1 MISERVKQIREN
13 NHLTQKQLAECLDLK
28 HEKIRDIENDKQK
41 LNIEIAQKIEDKF
54 NINLRWLLTGRGDKY
69 ITSNLDK
76 ICYCKDNEEINEL
89 LTVLQDVPK
98 SWITSITERVKKSL
112 LVIEKDFK

>member
-1 MISERVKQIREN
+1 MISERVRQIREN
-13 NHLTQKQLAECLDLK
+13 NHLTQKQFAECLDLK

-69 ITSNLDK
+69 I